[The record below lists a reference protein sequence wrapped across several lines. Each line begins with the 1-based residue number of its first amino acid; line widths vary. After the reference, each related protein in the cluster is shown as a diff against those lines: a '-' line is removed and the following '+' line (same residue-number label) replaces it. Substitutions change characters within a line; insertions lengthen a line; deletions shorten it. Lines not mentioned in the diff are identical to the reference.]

1 MYQHGLVKILVES
14 HLQNI
19 GDNWES
25 FLVRN
30 HFQEE
35 THGQLNR
42 SKPKRGRKRKI
53 NNTQEQELQRPQKL
67 SEDDIPLAKVL
78 EKINKRNVRRKKAR
92 KETKISSQ
100 VEKSKT

>member
-1 MYQHGLVKILVES
+1 MYHHGLVKILVEF

-35 THGQLNR
+35 THGQPNS
-42 SKPKRGRKRKI
+42 SKPKRGRKIKFD
-53 NNTQEQELQRPQKL
+53 NTWEQEPQ
-67 SEDDIPLAKVL
+67 
-78 EKINKRNVRRKKAR
+78 
-92 KETKISSQ
+92 
-100 VEKSKT
+100 